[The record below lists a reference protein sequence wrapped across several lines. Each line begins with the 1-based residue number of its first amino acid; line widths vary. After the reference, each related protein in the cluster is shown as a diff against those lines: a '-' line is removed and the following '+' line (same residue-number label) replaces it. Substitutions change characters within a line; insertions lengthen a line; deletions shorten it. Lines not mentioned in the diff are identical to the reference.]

1 MDNMTC
7 AGSEVQ
13 GEQRVW
19 LAVIA
24 RTVEEWVSGPLRVQ
38 LEAEDY
44 LLNDKTDF
52 ESVCEA
58 AGLHPST
65 LRSKLLRLK
74 KNGAGP
80 GSVRALQQQ
89 RAATPRPQATKFAA

>member
-1 MDNMTC
+1 MDSMIC
-7 AGSEVQ
+7 EGSEIQ

-24 RTVEEWVSGPLRVQ
+24 RTVEEWVGGPLRAQ

-44 LLNDKTDF
+44 LLNDKVDF
-52 ESVCEA
+52 ETVCES
-58 AGLHPST
+58 AGLNAST

-80 GSVRALQQQ
+80 GPVRALRQTRMTLKSQEPAL
-89 RAATPRPQATKFAA
+89 AA